1 MFVIIVWGNW
11 SYTREKCMGEGH
23 SSNYWRLNCAWF
35 TRKENGR
42 NVKVRGFSGANIN
55 DFYTYLIPL
64 LRKKPSYII
73 LMVGTNDAMMKSSEE
88 LLAEL
93 LALKNW
99 ILEVLPGVIITMS
112 CPTIRNDNQKARL
125 TILNLRKKLN
135 DLKLSTIINDNIV
148 ENHLGRK
155 RLHLNN
161 RGSAR
166 LAMNYLAHIRR
177 H

>member
-1 MFVIIVWGNW
+1 
-11 SYTREKCMGEGH
+11 MGETGVTLEKNVWAKGTVLITGD
-23 SSNYWRLNCAWF
+23 SIVLGLQE
-35 TRKENGR
+35 KKMGK
-42 NVKVRGFSGANIN
+42 NVKVRGFSGVNIN

-73 LMVGTNDAMMKSSEE
+73 LMVGTNDAMIKSSEE

-99 ILEVLPGVIITMS
+99 IVEVLPGVIIAIS
-112 CPTIRNDNQKARL
+112 CRTIRNDNQKARL
-125 TILNLRKKLN
+125 TILHLRKKLN
-135 DLKLSTIINDNIV
+135 DLKSSNTIINDNIV
-148 ENHLGRK
+148 ENHLGHK
-155 RLHLNN
+155 GLHLNN
-161 RGSAR
+161 RGSAK